1 MIRHGAND
9 PPRRRVSCRL
19 GSPNRAAAMAEGER
33 QRTVERAKGELGE
46 RPLSHAEAAGVEE
59 AGRGMPTDH
68 FFRAAMAWLT
78 EG

>member
-33 QRTVERAKGELGE
+33 QRTVECARGELGE
-46 RPLSHAEAAGVEE
+46 RPLSHAEAAGVV
-59 AGRGMPTDH
+59 AGRGMPSDH
-68 FFRAAMAWLT
+68 FFRAAMASLT